1 MKVLERR
8 PTLHKSDSGDVQ
20 VEELNGETQ
29 LPAIETETK
38 STQTNPVL
46 SVSSGFKGKTY
57 PPAGGPKNCIMSIV
71 PHNC

>member
-1 MKVLERR
+1 M
-8 PTLHKSDSGDVQ
+8 
-20 VEELNGETQ
+20 EELNGETQ

-46 SVSSGFKGKTY
+46 SVSSGFKDKIY
-57 PPAGGPKNCIMSIV
+57 PPAGGSKNCIMSIV